1 MTDFSSYNLTPSA
14 KEALI
19 RAQEIGTENG
29 HLKVIDV
36 HLIYSIFQSEQN
48 NIKFAMEVNGWL
60 QEGFMISLEIVL
72 EAYKEPKRKYRVF
85 APEIFEILDKSKE
98 LSDKTKDEFIGVDH
112 MLITI
117 LNTRTEIRDF
127 FLGLRI
133 DVDKFCATLLYV
145 IKNGIDYNSL
155 PPMVEVVA
163 PSPTTAN
170 TKTKTDIGDWC
181 ENINQTVEDRGTF
194 EIFGREKEIERSCE
208 ILLRKNKSNIILV
221 GEAGVG
227 KTAIVEGL
235 VEKIVQNKCPK
246 FLKHKKILSL
256 DMTSVL
262 AGTMYRGQM
271 EEKVKQIIDKISNS
285 DEYVLFIDEIHTIV
299 GAGSSEGSLDLAN
312 SLKPVL
318 SRGGFSCIGATT
330 KDEYDKYFKSD
341 SALNRRFEKIDIL
354 EPNKEE
360 TVKLMLKAK
369 SSYEKF
375 HNVRFTP
382 SIIKQLVNLCEEYL
396 PEKKFPDKA
405 FDIIDEAG
413 AKTRILNCDSQSVTK
428 VELNTIHTIFA
439 QKLNTTID
447 NVKNNTNISVGKH
460 IGFI

>member
-36 HLIYSIFQSEQN
+36 HLIYSILQSEQN

-145 IKNGIDYNSL
+145 IKNGIDYNSP

-170 TKTKTDIGDWC
+170 TKTKIDIGDWC